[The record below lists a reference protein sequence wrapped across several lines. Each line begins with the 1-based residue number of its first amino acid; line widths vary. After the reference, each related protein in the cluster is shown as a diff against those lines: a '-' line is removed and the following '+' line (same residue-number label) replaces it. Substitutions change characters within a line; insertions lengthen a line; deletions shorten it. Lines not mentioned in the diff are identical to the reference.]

1 MSGLQENFK
10 CKVLVVFLQAFFLN
24 KLFFFFLIWLEIFVH
39 VHYLSE
45 SKYCKKKLHFL

>member
-10 CKVLVVFLQAFFLN
+10 CKVLVAFLQAFFLN
-24 KLFFFFLIWLEIFVH
+24 KLFFFFWLEIFVH

-45 SKYCKKKLHFL
+45 SKYSKKKLQFL